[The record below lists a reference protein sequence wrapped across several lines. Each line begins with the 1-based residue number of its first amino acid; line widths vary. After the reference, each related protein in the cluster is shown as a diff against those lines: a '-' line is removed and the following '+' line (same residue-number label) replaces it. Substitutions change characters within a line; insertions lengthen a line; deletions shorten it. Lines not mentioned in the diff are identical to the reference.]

1 MLMHTIIKQIWQ
13 EETMAIQGMLATEP
27 TQENVHPEPVPV
39 HFDDQWMEPFQE
51 RIQADGP
58 WGSWDMFRL
67 AYEAACHT
75 AVRTFDELQCLI
87 HLPQLTPYPHQL
99 ATAKKVLNEMHGRAI
114 LADEVGLGKTIEAGL
129 ILKEYMVR
137 GLVKKALILVPASL
151 VLQWT
156 RELNQKFHIP
166 AVAYKKPYMWD
177 ACDILVVSMDT
188 AKRSPNSEKVL
199 SSAYDMLI
207 VDEAHKLKNPRTKT
221 YQFVRQINKKYC
233 LLLTATPLQ
242 NDLKELFHLITL
254 LKPGQLGTPG
264 GFASRFMA
272 GERLPKNEQELQAK
286 LSHVMIRNRRSEENL
301 PFPDRKVES
310 VYLDLSPEEWTLYEE
325 VTRFVREQMAQEG
338 SGRPSMFSLITLQRE
353 VCSSRDAVF
362 VTLVNLFQKLPEDSP
377 LRAEIFRLV
386 DVAKQV
392 KQHTKAQKA
401 MELIEAIDDKV
412 IIFTEYRA
420 TQEFLMRLL
429 TERGIRSVPFRGG
442 FNRGK
447 KDWMKDLFQN
457 RAQVLVATEAGGEG
471 INLQFCHHVINYDLP
486 WNPMRLEQRIG
497 RVHRLGQEHPVHI
510 YNLTTNGTIE
520 AHILKLLYEKIH
532 LFETVI
538 GHLDD
543 ILERQQ
549 WAKTFEKRVTELFIR
564 CRDERS
570 FAAKLEQLTSELEGK
585 QEQSS

>member
-1 MLMHTIIKQIWQ
+1 MVIH
-13 EETMAIQGMLATEP
+13 EMLATQPTEP
-27 TQENVHPEPVPV
+27 SNINLSPEPVPIR
-39 HFDDQWMEPFQE
+39 FDDQWLLTFQE
-51 RIQADGP
+51 RVQADGP
-58 WGSWDMFRL
+58 WSSWDMFQL

-75 AVRTFDELQCLI
+75 AVRTFDQLQCLI
-87 HLPQLTPYPHQL
+87 HLPHLTPFPHQL
-99 ATAKKVLNEMHGRAI
+99 ETAKKVLNDMCGRAI

-129 ILKEYMVR
+129 ILKEYLVR

-177 ACDILVVSMDT
+177 AYDILVASMDT
-188 AKRSPNSEKVL
+188 AKRAPNSDKVL
-199 SSAYDMLI
+199 STAFDMLI

-264 GFASRFMA
+264 GFAAHFMA
-272 GERLPKNEQELQAK
+272 GDRLPKNELELKEK
-286 LSHVMIRNRRSEENL
+286 LSHVMIRNRRSEETL

-310 VYLDLSPEEWTLYEE
+310 IFLDLSPEERTLYEE
-325 VTRFVREQMAQEG
+325 VTRFVREQASMEG
-338 SGRPSMFSLITLQRE
+338 SGRPSIFSLITLQRE

-362 VTLVNLFQKLPEDSP
+362 VTLVNLFKKLSEDSP

-392 KQHTKAQKA
+392 KRHTKAQKA
-401 MELIEAIDDKV
+401 MELIETINDKV

-420 TQEFLMRLL
+420 TQEFLMRMLA
-429 TERGIRSVPFRGG
+429 ERGIRSVPFRGG

-510 YNLTTNGTIE
+510 YNLTTKGTIE
-520 AHILKLLYEKIH
+520 AHILQLLYEKIN

-538 GHLDD
+538 GRLDD
-543 ILERQQ
+543 ILERHQ
-549 WAKTFEKRVTELFIR
+549 WAKTIEKQVTELFIR
-564 CRDERS
+564 SRDELS
-570 FAAKLEQLTSELEGK
+570 FAEQLRHFGK
-585 QEQSS
+585 SFNVTDAERSMKRKRRPSQ